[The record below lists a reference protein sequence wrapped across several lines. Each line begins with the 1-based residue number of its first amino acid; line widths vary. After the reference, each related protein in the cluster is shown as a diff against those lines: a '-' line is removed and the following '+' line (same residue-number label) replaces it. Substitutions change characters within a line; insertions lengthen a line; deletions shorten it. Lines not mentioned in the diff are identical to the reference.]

1 MPHLSEHFQRELS
14 HISTA
19 PSIHL
24 EYIDINDK
32 VTVDSTIVDSV
43 YSLGEVFET
52 VRNLRVRLNTPILY
66 PLDNIVIYTDNFG
79 LLAYEDVI
87 KKELNIKHLTVK
99 PLDSLQ
105 KKYLPNKGALGRLFK
120 ARAAE
125 MAKYIEDGHLQQP
138 GLTKECYNIEY
149 VLEDLEGMNSA
160 KFDYYVDDRRYEGVI
175 YLSNSVT
182 GSNKIEAEVNNIR
195 RQVNLLRKELGFK
208 LYDKVAIEV
217 LRNHFLDN
225 LDIELFNSLVAQ
237 LGGNVLVLDT
247 TDLQHSIIKSLDSNM
262 EFMLTVNMC

>member
-14 HISTA
+14 HISTTS
-19 PSIHL
+19 SIHL

-32 VTVDSTIVDSV
+32 VIVDSTIVDSV

-52 VRNLRVRLNTPILY
+52 VRNLRVKLNTPVLY

-87 KKELNIKHLTVK
+87 KKELNIKGLTVLS
-99 PLDSLQ
+99 LDSLQ
-105 KKYLPNKGALGRLFK
+105 KKYLPNRGVLGKLFK

-125 MAKYIEDGHLQQP
+125 MAKYIEDGQLLQP

-149 VLEDLEGMNSA
+149 VLEEIEGMDSA

-175 YLSNSVT
+175 YLSNSLSD
-182 GSNKIEAEVNNIR
+182 SNKIEAEVNNIR
-195 RQVNLLRKELGFK
+195 RQVNLLRKDLGFK
-208 LYDKVAIEV
+208 LYDKVSIEF
-217 LRNHFLDN
+217 LRNQFFDILD
-225 LDIELFNSLVAQ
+225 LELFNGLVAQ
-237 LGGNVLVLDT
+237 LGGNVLVLDNI
-247 TDLQHSIIKSLDSNM
+247 DLQHSTIKSLDSSM